1 MVLAGQR
8 CVRGMRAFPR
18 GGCRREASLR
28 HCHYSVSFSSSVS
41 SRSKVMLS
49 SSHGAVPSW
58 TDGSDDEYRVT
69 RCCSSFFFSPRD
81 CFHRPGWTTIML
93 ESAEQAAAPT
103 LATTGWGRSALCSEV
118 AQVDVRSKAATAAP
132 GADNRTKGEADEL
145 EKIKYSTYTV
155 LLTWSILQTSPC
167 QESVWQVIR
176 SASTSHT

>member
-41 SRSKVMLS
+41 SRSNVMLS

-69 RCCSSFFFSPRD
+69 RCCSSFFFLAEGLLPPPRLD
-81 CFHRPGWTTIML
+81 NNNVGIRR
-93 ESAEQAAAPT
+93 A
-103 LATTGWGRSALCSEV
+103 GRCP
-118 AQVDVRSKAATAAP
+118 DVGHHWLGS
-132 GADNRTKGEADEL
+132 
-145 EKIKYSTYTV
+145 
-155 LLTWSILQTSPC
+155 
-167 QESVWQVIR
+167 
-176 SASTSHT
+176 